1 MPVGVFF
8 FFLHLC
14 AERDDNQASWTRT
27 AATVLLNIPLSLPQ
41 TCRFSLSDGVK
52 VYVSG
57 FRGWEGGRESHGAA
71 AGAIPSGWLEPC
83 TAPRVISHYMLSVLS
98 GLAARYFT
106 YQRGKNPTGSGAPLS
121 PNTLI
126 GSLSANLLPPK
137 HCLGFN

>member
-57 FRGWEGGRESHGAA
+57 FSRVGRRAGESRSCSGSHTEWL
-71 AGAIPSGWLEPC
+71 AGALRSTEGHFSLY
-83 TAPRVISHYMLSVLS
+83 AISAIRFGCKVFHLSE
-98 GLAARYFT
+98 R
-106 YQRGKNPTGSGAPLS
+106 KK
-121 PNTLI
+121 PNRLRRS
-126 GSLSANLLPPK
+126 SLTK
-137 HCLGFN
+137 HFNWIFKR

>member
-41 TCRFSLSDGVK
+41 TCRFRYQMALKYMRLV
-52 VYVSG
+52 

-71 AGAIPSGWLEPC
+71 AGAILSGWLEPC
-83 TAPRVISHYMLSVLS
+83 AAPRVISHYMLSALS

>member
-71 AGAIPSGWLEPC
+71 AGAILSGWLEPC
-83 TAPRVISHYMLSVLS
+83 AAPRVISHYMLSVLS

-106 YQRGKNPTGSGAPLS
+106 YQRGKTQQAPALLS
-121 PNTLI
+121 HQTL
-126 GSLSANLLPPK
+126 
-137 HCLGFN
+137 

>member
-41 TCRFSLSDGVK
+41 TCRFRYQMALKYMRLV
-52 VYVSG
+52 

-71 AGAIPSGWLEPC
+71 VGAILSGWLEPC
-83 TAPRVISHYMLSVLS
+83 AAPRVISHYMLSALS